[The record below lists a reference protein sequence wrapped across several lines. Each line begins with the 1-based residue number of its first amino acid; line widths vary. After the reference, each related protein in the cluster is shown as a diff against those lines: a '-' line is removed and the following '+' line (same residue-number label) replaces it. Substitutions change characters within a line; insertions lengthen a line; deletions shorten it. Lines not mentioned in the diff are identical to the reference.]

1 MYIDKLHDIFH
12 LLFLFLQFFHL
23 QHININYS
31 NLFQSFPNMLA
42 MLIMVLLKSEQN
54 QVHVFQYICLKSF
67 QIQQPII
74 MYHFESTS
82 HNNHLNFIVQSLSK
96 PSKHFNVVST
106 LSFGWRDVA
115 TWDNVKSTLKQRCVF
130 QRWNLQCLT
139 TSNQRCVFQR
149 WHEQR

>member
-82 HNNHLNFIVQSLSK
+82 HKNHLNFLVQSLFKASVCKLSLCK
-96 PSKHFNVVST
+96 PNSVFVISICNTFQVWVTVKLFFVGSFVSI
-106 LSFGWRDVA
+106 
-115 TWDNVKSTLKQRCVF
+115 
-130 QRWNLQCLT
+130 NLYQ
-139 TSNQRCVFQR
+139 SSMNS
-149 WHEQR
+149 